1 MSTSEPGPNLR
12 PRPDPELSTAG
23 VSVLRLL
30 GAAAVLLPLSMFL
43 VGWALIVVTN
53 NLDVAYALGVSD
65 TLVTWFIV
73 ASSGMAT
80 GLVVARVAGLR
91 GWKLLAPPV
100 AALIVGVG
108 IYLSFAAFETG
119 EVVDA
124 GNLDLITVGIGQVIA
139 IVVATRIAIGL
150 LLGVVVAILAFG
162 IGSARY
168 IQAIP
173 EAPAEVLLVLDVY
186 SVDEDTGECSGADEL
201 ARVVEGSEV
210 SLTEYH
216 DVSGPPT
223 EVGTVVL
230 SEGFESGGECVF
242 ELGNPLGRPAA
253 GYENID
259 VQPEADLGVPY
270 SQSLQGNRVT
280 VKLHRAED

>member
-124 GNLDLITVGIGQVIA
+124 GNLDLITVGIGEVIA
-139 IVVATRIAIGL
+139 IVAATRIAIGP
-150 LLGVVVAILAFG
+150 LLGVIVAILALG
-162 IGSARY
+162 IGSARF

-186 SVDEDTGECSGADEL
+186 SLDDTGECSGADEL

-210 SLTEYH
+210 SLIEYQEG
-216 DVSGPPT
+216 SGLPT
-223 EVGTVVL
+223 EVGTVIL
-230 SEGFESGGECVF
+230 SKGFERGGECVF

-259 VQPEADLGVPY
+259 VQLESELGVPY
-270 SQSLQGNRVT
+270 SQSLQGNRVI
-280 VKLHRAED
+280 VKLHRAEG

>member
-1 MSTSEPGPNLR
+1 
-12 PRPDPELSTAG
+12 
-23 VSVLRLL
+23 
-30 GAAAVLLPLSMFL
+30 MFL
-43 VGWALIVVTN
+43 VAWALIAGTN

-65 TLVTWFIV
+65 TLVTGFIV
-73 ASSGMAT
+73 ASGGMAT

-124 GNLDLITVGIGQVIA
+124 GNLDLITVGIGEVIA
-139 IVVATRIAIGL
+139 IVVATRIAIGP
-150 LLGVVVAILAFG
+150 LLGVIVAILALG
-162 IGSARY
+162 IGSARF

-186 SVDEDTGECSGADEL
+186 SLDDDIGECSGADEL

-210 SLTEYH
+210 SLIEYQEG
-216 DVSGPPT
+216 SGLPT
-223 EVGTVVL
+223 KVGTVIL
-230 SEGFESGGECVF
+230 SKGFERGGECVF

-259 VQPEADLGVPY
+259 VQLESELGVPY
-270 SQSLQGNRVT
+270 SQSLQGNRVI
-280 VKLHRAED
+280 VKLHRAEG